1 MTNNN
6 ELYRV
11 YNKTKFSI
19 GVQFPDGRNYNIKP
33 NNFLLLDANDIAM
46 IENQCSKKRFISQR
60 MLVPMNEKDEP
71 VDLMQVF
78 RIQNNEEADEHMED
92 SDIKAKLAMTVK
104 KVEAWL
110 EPIEDETE
118 LYAIWS
124 VAKAMDLPASKLKVL
139 KAKIPNKEWLE

>member
-1 MTNNN
+1 MANNN

-11 YNKTKFSI
+11 YNKTKYSI
-19 GVQFPDGRNYNIKP
+19 GVQFPDGRNYNIRQ

-46 IENQCSKKRFISQR
+46 IENQCRKKRFISSG
-60 MLVPMNEKDEP
+60 MLVPMSEKDEP
-71 VDLMQVF
+71 VDLMELF
-78 RIQNNEEADEHMED
+78 RIQSVDDGEKHMED
-92 SDIKAKLAMTVK
+92 DDIKSKLSMSLK
-104 KVEAWL
+104 KLEAWI

-124 VAKAMDLPASKLKVL
+124 VAKEMDLPASKLKVL